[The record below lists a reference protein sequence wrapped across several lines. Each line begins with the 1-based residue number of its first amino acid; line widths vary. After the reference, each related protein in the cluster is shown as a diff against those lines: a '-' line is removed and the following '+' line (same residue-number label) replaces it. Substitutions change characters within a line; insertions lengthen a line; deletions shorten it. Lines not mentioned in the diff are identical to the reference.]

1 MRRLGFRE
9 GLENVPARVV
19 DEHIGLLPG
28 RRVWQRQALPKIY
41 AYDDEVLADF
51 SINDMTHALHYML
64 KMLQNMQ
71 RLDATGQ
78 SAEQD
83 GEESDDAAEEA
94 NG

>member
-1 MRRLGFRE
+1 
-9 GLENVPARVV
+9 
-19 DEHIGLLPG
+19 
-28 RRVWQRQALPKIY
+28 
-41 AYDDEVLADF
+41 
-51 SINDMTHALHYML
+51 MTHALHYML